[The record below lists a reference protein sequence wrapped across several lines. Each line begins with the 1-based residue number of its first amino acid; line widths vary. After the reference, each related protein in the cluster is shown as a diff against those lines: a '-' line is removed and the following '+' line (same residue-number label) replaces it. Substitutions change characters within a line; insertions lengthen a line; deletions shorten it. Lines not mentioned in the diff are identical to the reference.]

1 MTPEADNILKDMER
15 LALPDAANATRAL
28 AGLTHL
34 SGQLRVT
41 IAKHEAQQMDKL
53 LGIVEAQK
61 ELAES
66 LDRQTARLVA
76 LTRAVKLFTIVLMV
90 LTVGLLV
97 EGGVQFFEFHK
108 TAPQHAVDPK
118 QANQTNGANQHT
130 NKQARQKVNSYQ

>member
-1 MTPEADNILKDMER
+1 MTPEADDILKDMER
-15 LALPDAANATRAL
+15 LAVPDPANATRAL

-34 SGQLRVT
+34 SGLLRVT

-66 LDRQTARLVA
+66 LDRQTATLVT
-76 LTRAVKLFTIVLMV
+76 LTRAVMLFTVVLMV

-97 EGGVQFFEFHK
+97 EGGIQFFEFHK
-108 TAPQHAVDPK
+108 TAPQHGVYEK
-118 QANQTNGANQHT
+118 QTDQTNGGNQHT
-130 NKQARQKVNSYQ
+130 NK

>member
-1 MTPEADNILKDMER
+1 MLVVRYYALMTPEADDILKDMER
-15 LALPDAANATRAL
+15 LALPDAANATQAL

-34 SGQLRVT
+34 SGLLRVT

-76 LTRAVKLFTIVLMV
+76 LTRAVKLPTIVLMV

-97 EGGVQFFEFHK
+97 EGGMQFLQFHK
-108 TAPQHAVDPK
+108 TAPDTGSPK
-118 QANQTNGANQHT
+118 AGRP
-130 NKQARQKVNSYQ
+130 NKWRKPTYE